1 MCVKPK
7 PFFFLNENYSPRP
20 VRGYPTGG
28 KGVRYMNR
36 RKIIRAL
43 SELRK
48 ELPLN
53 INTFR
58 KKFEQITGCELGE
71 FYATGDVFLTKEHVI
86 RLRTIEAISH
96 IYCSDK
102 AYTAVFENVIAV
114 YDESNEGYL
123 ISYNMKAVRTVS
135 SCG

>member
-1 MCVKPK
+1 M
-7 PFFFLNENYSPRP
+7 
-20 VRGYPTGG
+20 RGYPTGG

-53 INTFR
+53 INAFR

-71 FYATGDVFLTKEHVI
+71 FYATDDVLVVKEHVI
-86 RLRTIEAISH
+86 RLRATKAISN
-96 IYCSDK
+96 IYCSYK
-102 AYTAVFENVIAV
+102 TYTVILEDVIAT
-114 YDESNEGYL
+114 YDDSNTGYL
-123 ISYNMKAVRTVS
+123 ISYKINVVKA
-135 SCG
+135 